1 MAEKGLWGG
10 RFKKGMH
17 PLLKTFSYSLAT
29 DIELLDSE
37 IAIDIA
43 WAKMLGRARLITAD
57 ESARLVRA
65 LKEAGAEIRAGM
77 SKPELIYGWMTEYED
92 IHTLIQTLLEKK
104 TGVLGKKIHTGRSR
118 NDLVVASTRLYLSHK
133 AVAVSEAITGLQSAL
148 VSAARAAGGAMISG
162 YTHLRKAQPV
172 LLAHH
177 LLAYV
182 EMIEEDHARLLDSM
196 KRLDVLPLGAAALA
210 GSGLP
215 IDQDFLAR
223 ELGFSRVT
231 SNSLAAVSDR
241 AFLTEFLGVLA
252 ILWMHLSRLAE
263 DFILW
268 NSEPFGYVELDDSF
282 STGSSLMPQKKNPDV
297 FELTRGRSGVIF
309 GYLQAMLVIQKGL
322 PLSYNRDLQEDKPQ
336 LFDAVYKT
344 QLTLDLLALT
354 VQTAKFVPEKM
365 RASVEED
372 TLYATDILDYLVRK
386 KVAFS
391 DAHVISGRI
400 VHYALEH
407 SKPMRELSLGEFRGF
422 SDLFEEDVY
431 LIFDP
436 ETSVRAKKTRGS
448 THPGNV
454 AFEIEKWETALGLT
468 ARKASKRR

>member
-10 RFKKGMH
+10 RFQKGMH
-17 PLLKTFSYSLAT
+17 PLLKTFSYSLAA

-43 WAKMLGRARLITAD
+43 WAKMLGRSRLITAS
-57 ESARLVRA
+57 EASRLVKA
-65 LKEAGAEIRAGM
+65 LKAIGAEIRKEM
-77 SKPELIYGWMTEYED
+77 SRPGSLYQWMTEHED
-92 IHTLIQTLLEKK
+92 IHTLIQTMLEKRV
-104 TGVLGKKIHTGRSR
+104 GVLGKKIHTGRSR

-133 AVAVSEAITGLQSAL
+133 AVALSESISGLQAAL
-148 VSAARAAGGAMISG
+148 VSSARRAGGAMISG

-182 EMIEEDHARLLDSM
+182 EMIEEDHARLLDAI
-196 KRLDVLPLGAAALA
+196 KRLDVLPLGSAALA

-215 IDQDFLAR
+215 IDQEFLAK
-223 ELGFSRVT
+223 ELGFSRIT

-241 AFLTEFLGVLA
+241 AFITEFLSVLS
-252 ILWMHLSRLAE
+252 ILWMHLSRLSE

-336 LFDAVYKT
+336 LFDALYKT
-344 QLTLDLLALT
+344 QVTLDLLALT
-354 VQTAKFVPEKM
+354 VHTSKFVPEKM

-372 TLYATDILDYLVRK
+372 TLYATDVLDYLVRK
-386 KVAFS
+386 KVPFS
-391 DAHVISGRI
+391 DAHAVSGRI
-400 VHYALEH
+400 VHYSLERA
-407 SKPMRELSLGEFRGF
+407 KPIRQLSLGEFRQF
-422 SDLFEEDVY
+422 SELFEDDIY

-448 THPGNV
+448 THPGFV
-454 AFEIEKWETALGLT
+454 AREIEKWESALGLT
-468 ARKASKRR
+468 SGRRSKSR